1 MHLLGEVSGAR
12 ESTVVGSG
20 HLILPRSWSL
30 HTLLKFVID
39 VRVLRHSLVFGILM
53 LLLVS
58 FHFLVNHHD
67 GVCWLVK
74 QVLKVHRVMRDLLCF
89 NSLIE
94 TKVIMPLLERI
105 KGDIPIELSHR
116 MRL

>member
-1 MHLLGEVSGAR
+1 M
-12 ESTVVGSG
+12 
-20 HLILPRSWSL
+20 
-30 HTLLKFVID
+30 HTLLKLVID

-58 FHFLVNHHD
+58 FHFLVNHHNR
-67 GVCWLVK
+67 VCRLIE
-74 QVLKVHRVMRDLLCF
+74 QVLKVHRVMCDLLCF
-89 NSLIE
+89 NSLIK

-105 KGDIPIELSHR
+105 KGNIPIELSHR